1 MKKLI
6 VTALSFVIAMGFVI
20 MVPQDAYAD
29 VYTITF
35 TASGNHTLAV
45 DSGVLMIDG
54 KVVKLKDGEST
65 AIGTASMDGSS
76 AKISVDDGPAGVLSY
91 DGDNKFTLFNTN
103 GHVQYDG
110 SAISSNVVFSVE
122 DFVPQYQ
129 NIEVNWT
136 FTGTTGEIGINGKY
150 ADPRSEAAHRET
162 VIAGAGETDP
172 QKTNVINI
180 HTRFGEK
187 KVTKVTVN
195 NIEYNVQGDTAGET
209 GGTVTVPGAALYT
222 ITATGE
228 GPVDR
233 TIIWANPDCKDKG
246 IPADMWIT
254 HGKAHIKAVYN
265 EHGDLVPMESYTQ
278 RGADRG
284 VIDGYGWAVVEPGSR
299 VVFEFVPEY
308 GYQMTRIAINEMPLD
323 PQAAT
328 NEYSFVMPDRNV
340 HFSAT
345 FTPVSDV
352 VDPAS
357 TRVTSGSISLGNTL
371 EGGTA
376 TLTVNDVQLSAD
388 KIQGFQNAAGA
399 YNVSQYL
406 DIDLYNVFYKGKN
419 DASDAW
425 ENKID
430 ELPNE
435 ATISLRL
442 ADGVNAND
450 IVLVHNIHDGET
462 FEIIPVDSY
471 DPATNTITFKTKS
484 FSNYAIA
491 TKDGKKGGSK
501 GPGTGDDNNIIPDL
515 VIMITAGLALAG
527 IGLKRRYDR

>member
-1 MKKLI
+1 MKKII
-6 VTALSFVIAMGFVI
+6 VTALSLVIAMGFVI
-20 MVPQDAYAD
+20 MVPQDASAASSYTVKFTAEGNHVLSQD
-29 VYTITF
+29 DGHLKIDDQFVDLKNDGQTIGTVNVASEKSATITVSDGTPGKLNYN
-35 TASGNHTLAV
+35 TADKFDLYSGNQPFGTDTVISGDITLT
-45 DSGVLMIDG
+45 
-54 KVVKLKDGEST
+54 VKDHAPQGQ
-65 AIGTASMDGSS
+65 D
-76 AKISVDDGPAGVLSY
+76 IS
-91 DGDNKFTLFNTN
+91 
-103 GHVQYDG
+103 
-110 SAISSNVVFSVE
+110 
-122 DFVPQYQ
+122 
-129 NIEVNWT
+129 VNWT

-150 ADPRSEAAHRET
+150 ADPRSETAHREAE
-162 VIAGAGETDP
+162 IAGAGETDP

-209 GGTVTVPGAALYT
+209 GGTVTVPGADLYT

-246 IPADMWIT
+246 IRPDMWIT

-328 NEYSFVMPDRNV
+328 NEYSFVMPDTNV

-435 ATISLRL
+435 ATISLQL
-442 ADGVNAND
+442 ADGVNGND
-450 IVLVHNIHDGET
+450 IVLVHNIHDGEN

-491 TKDGKKGGSK
+491 TKAGKKGGSK

>member
-1 MKKLI
+1 MKKII
-6 VTALSFVIAMGFVI
+6 VTVLSFAIAMGFVI
-20 MVPQDAYAD
+20 MAPQDVFAD
-29 VYTITF
+29 GYTITF
-35 TASGNHTLAV
+35 TATAGHTLAV
-45 DSGVLMIDG
+45 DNGVLKIDG
-54 KVVKLKDGEST
+54 KVVELKDGGST
-65 AIGTASMDGSS
+65 AIGAASMDGSS
-76 AKISVDDGPAGVLSY
+76 AKIVVGDGPAGVLSY
-91 DGDNKFTLFNTN
+91 DGDNTFTLFNTN

-110 SAISSNVVFSVE
+110 SEISSDVVFNVE

-129 NIEVNWT
+129 SITVNWT

-150 ADPRSEAAHRET
+150 ADPRSETAHKET
-162 VIAGAGETDP
+162 VIDNAGYTDD

-180 HTRFGEK
+180 HTTFGEK

-195 NIEYNVQGDTAGET
+195 NTEYNVQGDTAGET

-233 TIIWANPDCKDKG
+233 TIIWANPDCTDKG

-308 GYQMTRIAINEMPLD
+308 GYQMTRIAINEMPLT
-323 PQAAT
+323 PQETT
-328 NEYSFVMPDRNV
+328 NQFSFLMPERNV

-345 FTPVSDV
+345 FTRTDDV
-352 VDPAS
+352 VNTGTAS
-357 TRVTSGSISLGNTL
+357 VRGGTVNVAGNL
-371 EGGTA
+371 DGGTA
-376 TLTVNDVQLSAD
+376 RLTVNNAELSAD

-419 DASDAW
+419 DAGDVWSN
-425 ENKID
+425 EID
-430 ELPNE
+430 ELKQE
-435 ATISLRL
+435 ATISLQL

-450 IVLVHNIHDGET
+450 IVLVHNIHDGEN

-491 TKDGKKGGSK
+491 TKDSKKGGSK
-501 GPGTGDDNNIIPDL
+501 GVNTGDDNNIIPDL